1 MYITILLAALGIF
14 LMFRMFAFLHK
25 SLIVPKR
32 IKIYLGYLLPVIEFF
47 VWMGFLIWAVR
58 FLYTAY
64 DFVSLIIISVLVAL
78 MAAPAWFL
86 FRDFIY
92 GLIIRFQQKIEIGS
106 AIEIEN
112 IKGIVIRTGLLGF
125 DVKTNEVNIDNIPY
139 NKIIGKIITRHGTNI
154 NLDSHLIKL
163 CIKSSVDINELI
175 PKLKTTLINAP
186 WVVSSHEPIIKKVE
200 KQAESFLIDVVVYTI
215 DETHVQKIRDYVMKR
230 FYGC

>member
-14 LMFRMFAFLHK
+14 FLFRGLTFLNK
-25 SLIVPKR
+25 ALPLSKK
-32 IKIYLGYLLPVIEFF
+32 IKQYMGYLLPVAEFVF
-47 VWMGFLIWAVR
+47 WMGFLIWAVR
-58 FLYTAY
+58 SLYNAY
-64 DFVSLIIISVLVAL
+64 NFVALIIIVALLAL

-92 GLIIRFQQKIEIGS
+92 GIIIRFQQKIEIDS
-106 AIEIEN
+106 AIEIED

-125 DVKTNEVNIDNIPY
+125 DIKTSEGNINNIPY

-154 NLDSHLIKL
+154 NLDSHCIQF
-163 CIKSSVDINELI
+163 CIKTASDINEII

-200 KQAESFLIDVVVYTI
+200 KQTESFLVDVVIYTI
-215 DETHVQKIRDYVMKR
+215 DETHVQNIRDYVMKR
-230 FYGC
+230 FYSC